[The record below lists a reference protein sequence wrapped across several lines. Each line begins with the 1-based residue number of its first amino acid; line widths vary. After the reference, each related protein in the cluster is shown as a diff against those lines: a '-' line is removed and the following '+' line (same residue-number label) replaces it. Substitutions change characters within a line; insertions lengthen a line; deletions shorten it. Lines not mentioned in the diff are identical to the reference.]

1 MIKQR
6 VKEILEELPLGVEL
20 EAAVKK
26 RTVVEIQEAVDA
38 GVRIIG
44 ENYVQEAQA
53 KFMCLDRKVRRHLIG
68 NLQKNKVKLAVK
80 IFDVIE
86 TLDSVALACVLDRE
100 CAKIGKVMPVLVEV
114 NSAAEAR
121 KSGVLPQN
129 VEEVVDEFRRF
140 KNLKPVGLM
149 TMGPWVKNPR
159 DIRPFFRETKKIFD
173 RIKAGTACAGGE
185 WKYLSMGM
193 SDTYK
198 VAYEEGANI
207 VRVGT
212 AIFGRR

>member
-1 MIKQR
+1 MIKPR
-6 VKEILEELPLGVEL
+6 VKKILEELPLGVEL

-26 RTVVEIQEAVDA
+26 RTVVEIQEAIDA

-53 KFMCLDRKVRRHLIG
+53 KFASLGREVQRHLIG
-68 NLQKNKVKLAVK
+68 SLQKNKVKPAVK

-86 TLDSVALACVLDRE
+86 TLDSVELACVLDRE
-100 CAKIGKVMPVLVEV
+100 CAKIGKVMPVLIEV
-114 NSAAEAR
+114 NSAAEPR
-121 KSGVLPQN
+121 KSGVLPQD
-129 VEEVVDEFRRF
+129 VEGLVDALKQF
-140 KNLKPVGLM
+140 KNLTPAGLM
-149 TMGPWVKNPR
+149 TMGPWVKNPQ
-159 DIRPFFRETKKIFD
+159 DIRPFFKETRRIFN
-173 RIKAGTACAGGE
+173 RIKAGCADRE

-212 AIFGRR
+212 AIFGPR